1 MPEYTAEEA
10 ASRSGATREFV
21 ARMTSAGLVGDD
33 DEVGFSDADI
43 RRLQVLQSVERAGVP
58 LDGLAALVKSGYLS
72 LDFIDSAGTPVFT
85 PLEDTTF
92 SQLSEETGI
101 PIGILATTRE
111 ALGGLPPGPDDQVRQ
126 SELAVL
132 PLVQLQ
138 HELGFQ
144 DRAIE
149 QALRVYGDSL
159 RRIAE
164 TEAEWFRSEIIEPML
179 AKGMT
184 EDEVGRFAA
193 EVGPRLT
200 DVSDQA
206 VIAIY
211 HGQQSH
217 SWLANITNG
226 IALALEN
233 VGLHTVEHRVPAMC
247 FLDISGYTNLTSK
260 EGDQVAAD
268 LAEEL
273 RKVVQPA
280 AMGQGGRA
288 VKWLGDGVMFWF
300 PDAKSGVLGAVEMI
314 EGVEAGELPS
324 AHVGVHAGPVV
335 FQEGDY
341 YGNTVNIAARIGE
354 FARPGEVLVSQ
365 EVVDRADVGSSVSFR
380 EVGAVELKGVLEP
393 MVLHAA
399 SSLGA

>member
-1 MPEYTAEEA
+1 
-10 ASRSGATREFV
+10 
-21 ARMTSAGLVGDD
+21 MTSAGLVGVDD
-33 DEVGFSDADI
+33 GVGFSDADI
-43 RRLQVLQSVERAGVP
+43 RRLQVLQNLERAGLP
-58 LDGLAALVKSGYLS
+58 LDSVAALVKSGHLS
-72 LDFIDSAGTPVFT
+72 LDFIDSAGQSVFT
-85 PLEDTTF
+85 PMEGSTF
-92 SQLSEETGI
+92 SELSEDTGI
-101 PIGILATTRE
+101 PIGVLATIRE
-111 ALGGLPPGPDDQVRQ
+111 AVGGGPPGPDDRVGQA
-126 SELAVL
+126 ELAVL

-138 HELGFQ
+138 RELGFR

-159 RRIAE
+159 RRITE
-164 TEAEWFRSEIIEPML
+164 TEAEWFRSEIQQPML
-179 AKGMT
+179 ARGLT
-184 EDEVGRFAA
+184 EDDVGRLAA
-193 EVGPRLT
+193 EIGPRLSN
-200 DVSDQA
+200 VSDEA
-206 VIAIY
+206 VAAIY
-211 HGQQSH
+211 HSQQGR
-217 SWLANITNG
+217 SWLANIVNG
-226 IALALEN
+226 IALTLERA
-233 VGLHTVEHRVPAMC
+233 GLHTVEHTIPAMC
-247 FLDISGYTNLTSK
+247 FLDIAGYTNLTS
-260 EGDQVAAD
+260 EHGDQMAAD
-268 LAEEL
+268 LAEQL
-273 RKVVQPA
+273 RKVVQPT

-300 PDAKSGVLGAVEMI
+300 PDARSGVLAAVGMI

-365 EVVDRADVGSSVSFR
+365 EVVDRAVVGSSVSFR